1 MREHRVSWAAAE
13 RIAAGLSERDQAIVS
28 AVGRVRVLTG
38 RQLERL
44 HFADLQ
50 GAHRDRTRRRV
61 LARLVTLQVLTT
73 LERRIGGARA
83 GSAGLVFV
91 LGLVGQR
98 LATLSPNLSPN
109 QGSVTAGRARQPHT
123 PTDRFLKHS
132 LAVSELYVQLV
143 ELARQQSFTLAG
155 FQGEPACWWLDSA
168 GSWIKPDAYA
178 CLETTDVTDTVTGPW
193 RSIRRPK
200 ACRRCAASSWP
211 ISSSPSAAR
220 TARTA
225 RCCLGCSSPCPMSGS
240 TPPCVNSSKSYPTR
254 LNGCSPSSSSSGRLG
269 SWRRC
274 SANDGHWHNVVHSTA
289 HTCANLC

>member
-168 GSWIKPDAYA
+168 GSWMKPDAYA
-178 CLETTDVTDTVTGPW
+178 CLETTDVTDNWAVEVDQATESLPTLRRKLLAYLQLAERGENGPDDEVLPRVLITVPDE
-193 RSIRRPK
+193 RRHTAVRELVEELPDP
-200 ACRRCAASSWP
+200 AECLFAVVVQQR
-211 ISSSPSAAR
+211 AAR
-220 TARTA
+220 FMAQMLRE
-225 RCCLGCSSPCPMSGS
+225 
-240 TPPCVNSSKSYPTR
+240 
-254 LNGCSPSSSSSGRLG
+254 
-269 SWRRC
+269 
-274 SANDGHWHNVVHSTA
+274 
-289 HTCANLC
+289 